1 MKKVDDACITHLFDD
16 AIFLRHYSHFIRTF
30 FKQDRHEFITNASG
44 DYCITSSNNDYGA
57 NIVTFV
63 RSEEIRNPLRFIKRT
78 IQTLREM
85 DKSKLIIIHSFTDID
100 LLYFCISPHLLKK
113 TVWIIWGYDLYD
125 YRLRKSSISSN
136 VRFFVKRRLVKKIPY
151 VISNAGDYKLLQKWY
166 GTSPKLLQVYS
177 LYGNGCTN
185 VKPHIRQTNAGT
197 INILLGNSSTL
208 TNRHIEGLDILSKY
222 KNEDIKIHIPLS
234 YGDKEY
240 AKSVEKHA
248 REIFGDKVI
257 ILDKMMS
264 PESYND
270 FLSTMDIAV
279 FNHNR
284 QQGVGNLTYMFQS
297 GVKIFLNDD
306 NPLCEYYAELN
317 LPVNSINN
325 IPEMSFD
332 EFIYINPSDIQAST
346 QRAQEIFSEETLVK
360 QWNEVFALAKK

>member
-1 MKKVDDACITHLFDD
+1 MILHNFNKST
-16 AIFLRHYSHFIRTF
+16 FLRTYLQLLSKHYAIHNHYILTDTTDQHDTSVASYDKILANFSTSVKPSTSIKHPISYFIHSRPIRKKM
-30 FKQDRHEFITNASG
+30 KQAD
-44 DYCITSSNNDYGA
+44 
-57 NIVTFV
+57 
-63 RSEEIRNPLRFIKRT
+63 
-78 IQTLREM
+78 
-85 DKSKLIIIHSFTDID
+85 LIIAHGFTDMWY
-100 LLYFCISPHLLKK
+100 YFFSPSTLKK
-113 TVWIIWGYDLYD
+113 TVWVIWGFDLYD
-125 YRLRKSSISSN
+125 YRTRKNSLYSRICFQIKKSL
-136 VRFFVKRRLVKKIPY
+136 VKRIPY
-151 VISNAGDYKLLQKWY
+151 VISNVGDYKLLQKWY

-279 FNHNR
+279 FNQNR
-284 QQGVGNLTYMFQS
+284 QQGVGNLTYMFQG

-332 EFIYINPSDIQAST
+332 EFIHINPSDVQAST
-346 QRAQEIFSEETLVK
+346 QRAQDIFSEETLIK
-360 QWNEVFALAKK
+360 QWDEVFALAKK

>member
-1 MKKVDDACITHLFDD
+1 MEHMILHNFNKST
-16 AIFLRHYSHFIRTF
+16 FLRTYLQILSKHFDVHHHHI
-30 FKQDRHEFITNASG
+30 ITNTTDQHDVNATYDKTLVNFS
-44 DYCITSSNNDYGA
+44 TVVKPS
-57 NIVTFV
+57 TT
-63 RSEEIRNPLRFIKRT
+63 IKRP
-78 IQTLREM
+78 ILYFIHSLPIRKIMKQS
-85 DKSKLIIIHSFTDID
+85 DLIIAHGFTDIWYYC
-100 LLYFCISPHLLKK
+100 LSPSTLKK
-113 TVWIIWGYDLYD
+113 TVWVIWGYDLYD
-125 YRLRKSSISSN
+125 YRTRKNSLYSRI
-136 VRFFVKRRLVKKIPY
+136 FFQIKKYLVKRIPH
-151 VISNAGDYKLLQKWY
+151 VISNIGDYKLLQKWY
-166 GTSPKLLQVYS
+166 GASPKLLQVYS

-185 VKPHIRQTNAGT
+185 VKPHIRQTNAKK
-197 INILLGNSSTL
+197 INILLGNSATP
-208 TNRHIEGLDILSKY
+208 TNRHMEGLEILSKY

-240 AKSVEKHA
+240 AKSIEKHA

-270 FLSTMDIAV
+270 LLSTMDIAV
-279 FNHNR
+279 FNQNR

-306 NPLCEYYAELN
+306 SPLCEYYAELN

-332 EFIYINPSDIQAST
+332 EFIFIDPSDVQAST
-346 QRAQEIFSEETLVK
+346 QRARDIFSEETLVK